1 MRTAGLSGA
10 VLLAALALWA
20 VPATAERQDAAP
32 AGEEQP
38 LAEAGARLEA
48 LLEATATLRANFE
61 QRVHDAS
68 GRLLEEAR
76 GEVEIA
82 RPGRFRWTYTA
93 PYEQLLVTD
102 GAQVWMYDADLD
114 QVSISRV
121 EQAIAGSPAMLLGGG
136 RLADGFDVAE
146 AWVAEGLEWVVLVP
160 RQGDGDFRQIALGHD
175 GTVVR
180 RMALTD
186 ALGQRTAVV
195 FADIERGIALADE
208 RFVFVA
214 PEGVDVIGPDG
225 R

>member
-10 VLLAALALWA
+10 VLLAVLALWA

-102 GAQVWMYDADLD
+102 GAQVWMYDADLE

>member
-10 VLLAALALWA
+10 VLLAAVALWA
-20 VPATAERQDAAP
+20 APATAERQDAAP

-102 GAQVWMYDADLD
+102 GAQVWMYDADLE

-208 RFVFVA
+208 RFMFVA